1 MRTNRATLVVLAV
14 GLLFHAATHAMTFLV
29 VESRGAVAGKF
40 PKGTLLDGSSEM
52 DLPASS
58 ELVLLS
64 DTGVLRTVRGPAKTI
79 GNLDVSAAASPGA
92 LKSLADML
100 RVQKDGRMTLGAVRG
115 GPPMRPTDPWVIDT
129 TTTGT
134 KCLFEDRP
142 VMLWRSG
149 PLSATRVSLQATGSG
164 DRMSFDWPAKASTV
178 PWPGAVRKKGGET
191 YQLASNAGES
201 TFTLAVAT
209 GESTPG
215 RALLFMAESQCADQA
230 ALLLAQLAKA
240 GANSA
245 NNSATK

>member
-1 MRTNRATLVVLAV
+1 MRANRATLAVLAI
-14 GLLFHAATHAMTFLV
+14 GLLCAAATPAMTFLV
-29 VESRGAVAGKF
+29 VESRGAAAGKF

-64 DTGVLRTVRGPAKTI
+64 DTGVLRTVRGPARSI
-79 GNLDVSAAASPGA
+79 GNLDVGAPANPGA
-92 LKSLADML
+92 LKSLGDML

-142 VMLWRSG
+142 AVLWRSG
-149 PLSATRVSLQATGSG
+149 PLSAARVSLQATGSG
-164 DRMSFDWPAKASTV
+164 DRTSFDWPAKASTV
-178 PWPGAVRKKGGET
+178 PWPSAVRTKSGET
-191 YQLASNAGES
+191 YQLAGNAAES

-209 GESTPG
+209 GQSSPG
-215 RALLFMAESQCADQA
+215 GALLFMAESQCADQA
-230 ALLLAQLAKA
+230 ALLLAELSKA
-240 GANSA
+240 GASSA
-245 NNSATK
+245 NNSANK